1 MKKKVGI
8 IGFGRMGQI
17 RFEVIKKLD
26 IFEVVSI
33 YDPYSTKKNKLFVNS
48 IDDLFNN
55 KNIEIIF
62 ICTPNYLN
70 KKLTIES
77 LKKEKHVFCEKPP
90 GLNAKDIENVI
101 IAENKYKKTLMYGFN
116 HRHHDSIQKIKQI
129 VDEKEF
135 GRILWMRGR
144 YGKSVETDFYKNW
157 RSKKEYSGGGILI
170 DQGIHML
177 DIFLYLAG
185 DFDKIQATVSNLYWD
200 LDIED
205 NVFAVLQ
212 NSKNKIAASLHS
224 TMTQW
229 RNLFSLEVFFEK
241 GYVVLNGLNT
251 SSKSYGEEVLN
262 IAKNRSSAP
271 TAIWEE
277 EENIHFKIDN
287 SWEKEIIAC
296 GISVSMPTG
305 MEAQI
310 RPRSGLAAKSNI
322 SVLNT
327 PGTIDSDYRGE
338 IKIILFNHS
347 NNEFIVSNND
357 RIAQMVLMP
366 VLKVEF
372 EANCKPRS
380 NPESNASIAFAP
392 KGILIPANVEM
403 LNSSCL
409 INLESISMKLSS

>member
-1 MKKKVGI
+1 MI
-8 IGFGRMGQI
+8 LTQQ
-17 RFEVIKKLD
+17 
-26 IFEVVSI
+26 
-33 YDPYSTKKNKLFVNS
+33 KKNRLFVNS
-48 IDDLFNN
+48 LDDLFDN

-62 ICTPNYLN
+62 VCTPNYLN

-90 GLNAKDIENVI
+90 GLNAKDIEDVI

-129 VDEKEF
+129 VDKKEF

-185 DFDKIQATVSNLYWD
+185 DFDKIQAAVSNLYWD

-205 NVFAVLQ
+205 NVFAMLQ

-251 SSKSYGEEVLN
+251 SSKSYGEEILN
-262 IAKNRSSAP
+262 IAKNRSLAP
-271 TAIWEE
+271 AAIWEE
-277 EENIHFKIDN
+277 EETIHFKIDN
-287 SWEKEIIAC
+287 SWEKEIIEFNKSIIENTKPII
-296 GISVSMPTG
+296 GNSL
-305 MEAQI
+305 EALQ
-310 RPRSGLAAKSNI
+310 LMK
-322 SVLNT
+322 V
-327 PGTIDSDYRGE
+327 IDE
-338 IKIILFNHS
+338 IYKF
-347 NNEFIVSNND
+347 
-357 RIAQMVLMP
+357 R
-366 VLKVEF
+366 
-372 EANCKPRS
+372 
-380 NPESNASIAFAP
+380 
-392 KGILIPANVEM
+392 
-403 LNSSCL
+403 
-409 INLESISMKLSS
+409 

>member
-8 IGFGRMGQI
+8 IGFGKMGQI
-17 RFEVIKKLD
+17 RLEVIKKLD

-33 YDPYSTKKNKLFVNS
+33 YDPYSTKKNRLFVNS
-48 IDDLFNN
+48 LDDLFDN

-62 ICTPNYLN
+62 VCTPNYLN
-70 KKLTIES
+70 KKLTVES

-90 GLNAKDIENVI
+90 GLNAKDIEDVI

-129 VDEKEF
+129 VDKKEF

-185 DFDKIQATVSNLYWD
+185 NFDKIQAAVSNLYWD

-205 NVFAVLQ
+205 NVFAMLQ

-262 IAKNRSSAP
+262 IAKNRSLAP
-271 TAIWEE
+271 AAIWEE

-287 SWEKEIIAC
+287 SWEKEIIEFNKSIIENTKPII
-296 GISVSMPTG
+296 GNSL
-305 MEAQI
+305 EALQ
-310 RPRSGLAAKSNI
+310 LMK
-322 SVLNT
+322 V
-327 PGTIDSDYRGE
+327 IDE
-338 IKIILFNHS
+338 IYKF
-347 NNEFIVSNND
+347 
-357 RIAQMVLMP
+357 R
-366 VLKVEF
+366 
-372 EANCKPRS
+372 
-380 NPESNASIAFAP
+380 
-392 KGILIPANVEM
+392 
-403 LNSSCL
+403 
-409 INLESISMKLSS
+409 

>member
-8 IGFGRMGQI
+8 IGFGKMGQI
-17 RFEVIKKLD
+17 RLEVIKKLD

-33 YDPYSTKKNKLFVNS
+33 YDPYSTKKNRLFVNS
-48 IDDLFNN
+48 LDDLFDN

-62 ICTPNYLN
+62 VCTPNYLN

-90 GLNAKDIENVI
+90 GLNAKDIEDVI

-129 VDEKEF
+129 VDKKEF

-185 DFDKIQATVSNLYWD
+185 DFDKIQAAVSNLYWD

-205 NVFAVLQ
+205 NVFAMFQ

-251 SSKSYGEEVLN
+251 SSKSYGEEILN
-262 IAKNRSSAP
+262 IAKNRSLAP
-271 TAIWEE
+271 AAIWEE
-277 EENIHFKIDN
+277 EETIHFKIDN
-287 SWEKEIIAC
+287 SWEKEIIEFNKSIIENTKPII
-296 GISVSMPTG
+296 GNSL
-305 MEAQI
+305 EALQ
-310 RPRSGLAAKSNI
+310 LMK
-322 SVLNT
+322 V
-327 PGTIDSDYRGE
+327 IDE
-338 IKIILFNHS
+338 IYKF
-347 NNEFIVSNND
+347 
-357 RIAQMVLMP
+357 R
-366 VLKVEF
+366 
-372 EANCKPRS
+372 
-380 NPESNASIAFAP
+380 
-392 KGILIPANVEM
+392 
-403 LNSSCL
+403 
-409 INLESISMKLSS
+409 

>member
-1 MKKKVGI
+1 MKKQVGI
-8 IGFGRMGQI
+8 IGFGKMGQI
-17 RFEVIKKLD
+17 RLEVIKKLD

-33 YDPYSTKKNKLFVNS
+33 YDPYSTKKNRLFVNS
-48 IDDLFNN
+48 LDDLFDN

-62 ICTPNYLN
+62 VCTPNYLN

-129 VDEKEF
+129 VDKKEF

-185 DFDKIQATVSNLYWD
+185 DFDKIQAAVSNLYWD

-262 IAKNRSSAP
+262 IAKNRSLAP
-271 TAIWEE
+271 AAIWEE

-287 SWEKEIIAC
+287 SWEKEIIEFNKSIIKNTKPII
-296 GISVSMPTG
+296 GNSL
-305 MEAQI
+305 EALQ
-310 RPRSGLAAKSNI
+310 LMK
-322 SVLNT
+322 V
-327 PGTIDSDYRGE
+327 ID
-338 IKIILFNHS
+338 KIYKF
-347 NNEFIVSNND
+347 
-357 RIAQMVLMP
+357 R
-366 VLKVEF
+366 
-372 EANCKPRS
+372 
-380 NPESNASIAFAP
+380 
-392 KGILIPANVEM
+392 
-403 LNSSCL
+403 
-409 INLESISMKLSS
+409 

>member
-17 RFEVIKKLD
+17 RFEVIRKLD

-33 YDPYSTKKNKLFVNS
+33 YDPYSTKKNRLFVNS
-48 IDDLFNN
+48 LDDLFDN

-62 ICTPNYLN
+62 VCTPNYLN
-70 KKLTIES
+70 KKLTVES

-90 GLNAKDIENVI
+90 GLNAKDIEDVI

-129 VDEKEF
+129 VDKKEF

-185 DFDKIQATVSNLYWD
+185 DFDKIQAAVSNLYWD

-205 NVFAVLQ
+205 NVFAMLQ

-251 SSKSYGEEVLN
+251 SSKSYGEEILN
-262 IAKNRSSAP
+262 IAKNRSLAP
-271 TAIWEE
+271 AAIWEE
-277 EENIHFKIDN
+277 EETIHFKIDN
-287 SWEKEIIAC
+287 SWEKEIIEFNKSIIENTKPII
-296 GISVSMPTG
+296 GNSL
-305 MEAQI
+305 EALQ
-310 RPRSGLAAKSNI
+310 LMK
-322 SVLNT
+322 V
-327 PGTIDSDYRGE
+327 IDE
-338 IKIILFNHS
+338 IYKF
-347 NNEFIVSNND
+347 
-357 RIAQMVLMP
+357 R
-366 VLKVEF
+366 
-372 EANCKPRS
+372 
-380 NPESNASIAFAP
+380 
-392 KGILIPANVEM
+392 
-403 LNSSCL
+403 
-409 INLESISMKLSS
+409 

>member
-1 MKKKVGI
+1 
-8 IGFGRMGQI
+8 
-17 RFEVIKKLD
+17 
-26 IFEVVSI
+26 VVSI
-33 YDPYSTKKNKLFVNS
+33 YDPYSTKKNRLFVNS
-48 IDDLFNN
+48 LDDLFDN

-62 ICTPNYLN
+62 VCTPNYLN
-70 KKLTIES
+70 KKLTVES

-90 GLNAKDIENVI
+90 GLNAKDIEDVI

-129 VDEKEF
+129 VDKKEF

-185 DFDKIQATVSNLYWD
+185 DFDKIQAVVSNLYWD

-205 NVFAVLQ
+205 NVFAMLQ

-251 SSKSYGEEVLN
+251 SSKSYGEEILN
-262 IAKNRSSAP
+262 IAKNRSLAP
-271 TAIWEE
+271 AAIWEE

-287 SWEKEIIAC
+287 SWEKEIIEFNKSIIKNTKPII
-296 GISVSMPTG
+296 GNSL
-305 MEAQI
+305 EALQ
-310 RPRSGLAAKSNI
+310 LMK
-322 SVLNT
+322 V
-327 PGTIDSDYRGE
+327 ID
-338 IKIILFNHS
+338 KIYKFR
-347 NNEFIVSNND
+347 E
-357 RIAQMVLMP
+357 R
-366 VLKVEF
+366 
-372 EANCKPRS
+372 
-380 NPESNASIAFAP
+380 
-392 KGILIPANVEM
+392 
-403 LNSSCL
+403 
-409 INLESISMKLSS
+409 

>member
-17 RFEVIKKLD
+17 RLEVIRKLD

-33 YDPYSTKKNKLFVNS
+33 YDPYSTKKNRLFVNS
-48 IDDLFNN
+48 LDDLFDN

-62 ICTPNYLN
+62 VCTPNYLN
-70 KKLTIES
+70 KKLTVES

-90 GLNAKDIENVI
+90 GLNAKDIEDVI

-129 VDEKEF
+129 VDKKEF

-185 DFDKIQATVSNLYWD
+185 DFDKIQAAVSNLYWD

-205 NVFAVLQ
+205 NVFAMLQ

-251 SSKSYGEEVLN
+251 SSKSYGEEILN
-262 IAKNRSSAP
+262 IAKNRSLAP
-271 TAIWEE
+271 AAIWEE
-277 EENIHFKIDN
+277 EETIHFKIDN
-287 SWEKEIIAC
+287 SWEKEIIEFNKSIIENTKPII
-296 GISVSMPTG
+296 GNSL
-305 MEAQI
+305 EALQ
-310 RPRSGLAAKSNI
+310 LMK
-322 SVLNT
+322 V
-327 PGTIDSDYRGE
+327 IDE
-338 IKIILFNHS
+338 IYKF
-347 NNEFIVSNND
+347 
-357 RIAQMVLMP
+357 R
-366 VLKVEF
+366 
-372 EANCKPRS
+372 
-380 NPESNASIAFAP
+380 
-392 KGILIPANVEM
+392 
-403 LNSSCL
+403 
-409 INLESISMKLSS
+409 

>member
-8 IGFGRMGQI
+8 IGFGKMGQI
-17 RFEVIKKLD
+17 RLEVIKKLD

-129 VDEKEF
+129 VDKKEF

-262 IAKNRSSAP
+262 IAKNRSLAP
-271 TAIWEE
+271 AAIWEE

-287 SWEKEIIAC
+287 SWEKEIIEFHKSIIKNTKPII
-296 GISVSMPTG
+296 GNSL
-305 MEAQI
+305 EALQ
-310 RPRSGLAAKSNI
+310 LMK
-322 SVLNT
+322 V
-327 PGTIDSDYRGE
+327 ID
-338 IKIILFNHS
+338 KIYKF
-347 NNEFIVSNND
+347 
-357 RIAQMVLMP
+357 R
-366 VLKVEF
+366 
-372 EANCKPRS
+372 
-380 NPESNASIAFAP
+380 
-392 KGILIPANVEM
+392 
-403 LNSSCL
+403 
-409 INLESISMKLSS
+409 

>member
-17 RFEVIKKLD
+17 RLEVIRKLD

-33 YDPYSTKKNKLFVNS
+33 YDPYSTKKNRLFVNS
-48 IDDLFNN
+48 LDDLIDN

-77 LKKEKHVFCEKPP
+77 LKKKKHVFCEKPP

-129 VDEKEF
+129 VDKKEF

-251 SSKSYGEEVLN
+251 SSKSYGEEILN
-262 IAKNRSSAP
+262 IAKNRSLAP
-271 TAIWEE
+271 AAIWED

-287 SWEKEIIAC
+287 SWEKEIIEFNKSIIKNTKPII
-296 GISVSMPTG
+296 GNSL
-305 MEAQI
+305 EALQ
-310 RPRSGLAAKSNI
+310 LMK
-322 SVLNT
+322 V
-327 PGTIDSDYRGE
+327 IDE
-338 IKIILFNHS
+338 IYKF
-347 NNEFIVSNND
+347 
-357 RIAQMVLMP
+357 R
-366 VLKVEF
+366 
-372 EANCKPRS
+372 
-380 NPESNASIAFAP
+380 
-392 KGILIPANVEM
+392 
-403 LNSSCL
+403 
-409 INLESISMKLSS
+409 

>member
-17 RFEVIKKLD
+17 RLEVIRKLD

-33 YDPYSTKKNKLFVNS
+33 YDPYSTKKNRLFVNS
-48 IDDLFNN
+48 LDDLIDN

-129 VDEKEF
+129 VDKKEF

-262 IAKNRSSAP
+262 IAKNRSLAP
-271 TAIWEE
+271 AAICEE

-287 SWEKEIIAC
+287 SWEKEIIEFNKSIIKNTKPII
-296 GISVSMPTG
+296 GNSL
-305 MEAQI
+305 EALQ
-310 RPRSGLAAKSNI
+310 LMK
-322 SVLNT
+322 V
-327 PGTIDSDYRGE
+327 IDE
-338 IKIILFNHS
+338 IYKF
-347 NNEFIVSNND
+347 
-357 RIAQMVLMP
+357 R
-366 VLKVEF
+366 
-372 EANCKPRS
+372 
-380 NPESNASIAFAP
+380 
-392 KGILIPANVEM
+392 
-403 LNSSCL
+403 
-409 INLESISMKLSS
+409 

>member
-8 IGFGRMGQI
+8 IGFGKMGQI
-17 RFEVIKKLD
+17 RLEVINKLD

-33 YDPYSTKKNKLFVNS
+33 YDPYSTKKNRLFVNS
-48 IDDLFNN
+48 LDDLFDN

-62 ICTPNYLN
+62 VCTPNYLN

-90 GLNAKDIENVI
+90 GLNAKDIEDVI

-129 VDEKEF
+129 VDKKEF

-185 DFDKIQATVSNLYWD
+185 DFDKIQAAVSNLYWD

-205 NVFAVLQ
+205 NVFAMLQ

-262 IAKNRSSAP
+262 IAKNRSLAP
-271 TAIWEE
+271 AAIWEE

-287 SWEKEIIAC
+287 SWEKEIIEFNKSIIKNTKPII
-296 GISVSMPTG
+296 GNSL
-305 MEAQI
+305 EALQ
-310 RPRSGLAAKSNI
+310 LMK
-322 SVLNT
+322 V
-327 PGTIDSDYRGE
+327 IDE
-338 IKIILFNHS
+338 IYKF
-347 NNEFIVSNND
+347 
-357 RIAQMVLMP
+357 R
-366 VLKVEF
+366 
-372 EANCKPRS
+372 
-380 NPESNASIAFAP
+380 
-392 KGILIPANVEM
+392 
-403 LNSSCL
+403 
-409 INLESISMKLSS
+409 

>member
-1 MKKKVGI
+1 
-8 IGFGRMGQI
+8 
-17 RFEVIKKLD
+17 
-26 IFEVVSI
+26 
-33 YDPYSTKKNKLFVNS
+33 
-48 IDDLFNN
+48 
-55 KNIEIIF
+55 
-62 ICTPNYLN
+62 LN

-101 IAENKYKKTLMYGFN
+101 IAEKKYKKTLMYGFN

-185 DFDKIQATVSNLYWD
+185 DFDKIQAVVSNLYWD

-205 NVFAVLQ
+205 NVFAMLQ

-262 IAKNRSSAP
+262 IAKNRSLAP
-271 TAIWEE
+271 AAIWEE

-287 SWEKEIIAC
+287 SWEKEIIEFNKSIIKNTKPII
-296 GISVSMPTG
+296 GNSL
-305 MEAQI
+305 EALQ
-310 RPRSGLAAKSNI
+310 LMK
-322 SVLNT
+322 V
-327 PGTIDSDYRGE
+327 IDE
-338 IKIILFNHS
+338 IYKF
-347 NNEFIVSNND
+347 
-357 RIAQMVLMP
+357 R
-366 VLKVEF
+366 
-372 EANCKPRS
+372 
-380 NPESNASIAFAP
+380 
-392 KGILIPANVEM
+392 
-403 LNSSCL
+403 
-409 INLESISMKLSS
+409 

>member
-1 MKKKVGI
+1 MI
-8 IGFGRMGQI
+8 LTQQ
-17 RFEVIKKLD
+17 
-26 IFEVVSI
+26 
-33 YDPYSTKKNKLFVNS
+33 KKNRLFVNS
-48 IDDLFNN
+48 LDDLFDN

-62 ICTPNYLN
+62 VCTPNYLN
-70 KKLTIES
+70 KKLTVES

-90 GLNAKDIENVI
+90 GLNAKDIEDVI

-129 VDEKEF
+129 VDKKEF

-185 DFDKIQATVSNLYWD
+185 DFDKIQAAVSNLYWD

-205 NVFAVLQ
+205 NVFAMLQ

-262 IAKNRSSAP
+262 IAKNRSLAP
-271 TAIWEE
+271 AAIWEE
-277 EENIHFKIDN
+277 EETIHFKIDN
-287 SWEKEIIAC
+287 SWEKEIIEFNKSIIENTKPII
-296 GISVSMPTG
+296 GNSL
-305 MEAQI
+305 EALQ
-310 RPRSGLAAKSNI
+310 LMK
-322 SVLNT
+322 V
-327 PGTIDSDYRGE
+327 IDE
-338 IKIILFNHS
+338 IYKF
-347 NNEFIVSNND
+347 
-357 RIAQMVLMP
+357 R
-366 VLKVEF
+366 
-372 EANCKPRS
+372 
-380 NPESNASIAFAP
+380 
-392 KGILIPANVEM
+392 
-403 LNSSCL
+403 
-409 INLESISMKLSS
+409 

>member
-1 MKKKVGI
+1 MKKAAI
-8 IGFGRMGQI
+8 IGFGKMGQI
-17 RFEVIKKLD
+17 RLKVIKKTD

-33 YDPYSTKKNKLFVNS
+33 YDPYSTKKNRLFVNS
-48 IDDLFNN
+48 LDDLFDN

-62 ICTPNYLN
+62 VCTPNYLN

-90 GLNAKDIENVI
+90 GLNAKDIEDVI

-129 VDEKEF
+129 VDKKEF

-185 DFDKIQATVSNLYWD
+185 DFDKIQAAVSNLYWD

-205 NVFAVLQ
+205 NVFAMLQ

-262 IAKNRSSAP
+262 IAKNRSLAP
-271 TAIWEE
+271 AAIWEE
-277 EENIHFKIDN
+277 EETIHFKIDN
-287 SWEKEIIAC
+287 SWEKEIIEFNKSIIENTKPII
-296 GISVSMPTG
+296 GNSL
-305 MEAQI
+305 EALQ
-310 RPRSGLAAKSNI
+310 LMK
-322 SVLNT
+322 V
-327 PGTIDSDYRGE
+327 IDE
-338 IKIILFNHS
+338 IYKF
-347 NNEFIVSNND
+347 
-357 RIAQMVLMP
+357 R
-366 VLKVEF
+366 
-372 EANCKPRS
+372 
-380 NPESNASIAFAP
+380 
-392 KGILIPANVEM
+392 
-403 LNSSCL
+403 
-409 INLESISMKLSS
+409 

>member
-8 IGFGRMGQI
+8 IGFGKMGQI
-17 RFEVIKKLD
+17 RLEVIKKLD

-33 YDPYSTKKNKLFVNS
+33 YDPYSTKKNRLFVNS
-48 IDDLFNN
+48 LDDLFDN

-62 ICTPNYLN
+62 VCTPNYLN

-90 GLNAKDIENVI
+90 GLNAKDIEDVI

-129 VDEKEF
+129 VDKKEF

-157 RSKKEYSGGGILI
+157 RSKKKYSGGGILI

-185 DFDKIQATVSNLYWD
+185 DFDKIQAAVSNLYWD

-205 NVFAVLQ
+205 NVFAMLQ

-262 IAKNRSSAP
+262 IAKNRSLAP
-271 TAIWEE
+271 AAIWEE

-287 SWEKEIIAC
+287 SWEKEIIEFNKSIIKNTKPII
-296 GISVSMPTG
+296 GNSL
-305 MEAQI
+305 EALQ
-310 RPRSGLAAKSNI
+310 LMK
-322 SVLNT
+322 V
-327 PGTIDSDYRGE
+327 IDE
-338 IKIILFNHS
+338 IYKF
-347 NNEFIVSNND
+347 
-357 RIAQMVLMP
+357 R
-366 VLKVEF
+366 
-372 EANCKPRS
+372 
-380 NPESNASIAFAP
+380 
-392 KGILIPANVEM
+392 
-403 LNSSCL
+403 
-409 INLESISMKLSS
+409 

>member
-90 GLNAKDIENVI
+90 GLNAKEIENVI
-101 IAENKYKKTLMYGFN
+101 LAENKYKKTLMYGFN

-129 VDEKEF
+129 VDKKEF

-185 DFDKIQATVSNLYWD
+185 DFDKIQAAVSNLYWD

-251 SSKSYGEEVLN
+251 SSKSYGEEILN
-262 IAKNRSSAP
+262 IAKNRSLAP
-271 TAIWEE
+271 AAIWEE
-277 EENIHFKIDN
+277 EETIHFKINN
-287 SWEKEIIAC
+287 SWEKEIIEFNKSIIKNTKPII
-296 GISVSMPTG
+296 GNSL
-305 MEAQI
+305 EALQ
-310 RPRSGLAAKSNI
+310 LMK
-322 SVLNT
+322 V
-327 PGTIDSDYRGE
+327 IDE
-338 IKIILFNHS
+338 IYKF
-347 NNEFIVSNND
+347 
-357 RIAQMVLMP
+357 R
-366 VLKVEF
+366 
-372 EANCKPRS
+372 
-380 NPESNASIAFAP
+380 
-392 KGILIPANVEM
+392 
-403 LNSSCL
+403 
-409 INLESISMKLSS
+409 

>member
-8 IGFGRMGQI
+8 IGFGKMGQI
-17 RFEVIKKLD
+17 RLEVIKKLD

-33 YDPYSTKKNKLFVNS
+33 YDPYSTKKNRLFVNS
-48 IDDLFNN
+48 LDDLFDN

-62 ICTPNYLN
+62 VCTPNYLN

-77 LKKEKHVFCEKPP
+77 LKKEKHVFCENPP
-90 GLNAKDIENVI
+90 GLNAKDIEDVI

-129 VDEKEF
+129 VDKKEF

-185 DFDKIQATVSNLYWD
+185 DFDKIQAAVSNLYWD

-205 NVFAVLQ
+205 NVFAMLQ

-262 IAKNRSSAP
+262 IAKNRSLAP
-271 TAIWEE
+271 AAIWEE

-287 SWEKEIIAC
+287 SWEKEIIEFNKSIIKNTKPII
-296 GISVSMPTG
+296 GNSL
-305 MEAQI
+305 EALQ
-310 RPRSGLAAKSNI
+310 LMK
-322 SVLNT
+322 V
-327 PGTIDSDYRGE
+327 IDE
-338 IKIILFNHS
+338 IYKF
-347 NNEFIVSNND
+347 
-357 RIAQMVLMP
+357 R
-366 VLKVEF
+366 
-372 EANCKPRS
+372 
-380 NPESNASIAFAP
+380 
-392 KGILIPANVEM
+392 
-403 LNSSCL
+403 
-409 INLESISMKLSS
+409 

>member
-8 IGFGRMGQI
+8 IGFGKMGQI
-17 RFEVIKKLD
+17 RLEVIKKLD

-33 YDPYSTKKNKLFVNS
+33 YDPYSTKKNRLFVNS
-48 IDDLFNN
+48 LDDLFDN

-62 ICTPNYLN
+62 VCTPNYLN

-90 GLNAKDIENVI
+90 GLNAKDIEDVI

-129 VDEKEF
+129 VDKKEF

-185 DFDKIQATVSNLYWD
+185 DFDKIQAAVSNLYWD

-205 NVFAVLQ
+205 NVFAMLQ

-251 SSKSYGEEVLN
+251 SSKSYGEEILN
-262 IAKNRSSAP
+262 IAKNRSLAP
-271 TAIWEE
+271 AAIWEE

-287 SWEKEIIAC
+287 SWEKEIIEFNKSIIKNTKPII
-296 GISVSMPTG
+296 GNSL
-305 MEAQI
+305 EALQ
-310 RPRSGLAAKSNI
+310 LMK
-322 SVLNT
+322 V
-327 PGTIDSDYRGE
+327 IDE
-338 IKIILFNHS
+338 IYKF
-347 NNEFIVSNND
+347 
-357 RIAQMVLMP
+357 R
-366 VLKVEF
+366 
-372 EANCKPRS
+372 
-380 NPESNASIAFAP
+380 
-392 KGILIPANVEM
+392 
-403 LNSSCL
+403 
-409 INLESISMKLSS
+409 

>member
-17 RFEVIKKLD
+17 RLEVIRKLD

-33 YDPYSTKKNKLFVNS
+33 YDPYSTKKNRLFVNS
-48 IDDLFNN
+48 LDDLIDN

-129 VDEKEF
+129 VDKKEF

-185 DFDKIQATVSNLYWD
+185 DFDKIQAVVSNLYWD

-205 NVFAVLQ
+205 NVFAMLQ

-262 IAKNRSSAP
+262 IAKNRSLAP
-271 TAIWEE
+271 AAIWEE

-287 SWEKEIIAC
+287 SWEKEIIEFNKSIIKNTKPII
-296 GISVSMPTG
+296 GNSL
-305 MEAQI
+305 EALQ
-310 RPRSGLAAKSNI
+310 LMK
-322 SVLNT
+322 V
-327 PGTIDSDYRGE
+327 IDE
-338 IKIILFNHS
+338 IYKF
-347 NNEFIVSNND
+347 
-357 RIAQMVLMP
+357 R
-366 VLKVEF
+366 
-372 EANCKPRS
+372 
-380 NPESNASIAFAP
+380 
-392 KGILIPANVEM
+392 
-403 LNSSCL
+403 
-409 INLESISMKLSS
+409 

>member
-8 IGFGRMGQI
+8 IGFGKMGQI
-17 RFEVIKKLD
+17 RLEVIKKLD

-33 YDPYSTKKNKLFVNS
+33 YDPYSTKKNRLFVNS
-48 IDDLFNN
+48 LDDLFDN

-62 ICTPNYLN
+62 VCTPNYLN

-90 GLNAKDIENVI
+90 GLNAKDIEDVI

-129 VDEKEF
+129 VDKKEF

-185 DFDKIQATVSNLYWD
+185 DFDKIQAAVSNLYWD

-205 NVFAVLQ
+205 NVFAMLQ

-251 SSKSYGEEVLN
+251 SSKSYGEEILN
-262 IAKNRSSAP
+262 IAKNRSLAP
-271 TAIWEE
+271 AAIWEE
-277 EENIHFKIDN
+277 EETIHFKIDN
-287 SWEKEIIAC
+287 SWEKEIIEFNKSIIENTKPII
-296 GISVSMPTG
+296 GNSL
-305 MEAQI
+305 EALQ
-310 RPRSGLAAKSNI
+310 LMK
-322 SVLNT
+322 V
-327 PGTIDSDYRGE
+327 IDE
-338 IKIILFNHS
+338 IYKF
-347 NNEFIVSNND
+347 
-357 RIAQMVLMP
+357 R
-366 VLKVEF
+366 
-372 EANCKPRS
+372 
-380 NPESNASIAFAP
+380 
-392 KGILIPANVEM
+392 
-403 LNSSCL
+403 
-409 INLESISMKLSS
+409 

>member
-17 RFEVIKKLD
+17 RLEVIRKLD

-33 YDPYSTKKNKLFVNS
+33 YDPYSTKKNRLFVNS
-48 IDDLFNN
+48 LDDLIDN

-262 IAKNRSSAP
+262 IAKNRSLAP
-271 TAIWEE
+271 AAIWEE

-287 SWEKEIIAC
+287 SWEKEIIEFNKSIIKNTKPII
-296 GISVSMPTG
+296 GNSL
-305 MEAQI
+305 EALQ
-310 RPRSGLAAKSNI
+310 LMK
-322 SVLNT
+322 V
-327 PGTIDSDYRGE
+327 IDE
-338 IKIILFNHS
+338 IYKF
-347 NNEFIVSNND
+347 
-357 RIAQMVLMP
+357 R
-366 VLKVEF
+366 
-372 EANCKPRS
+372 
-380 NPESNASIAFAP
+380 
-392 KGILIPANVEM
+392 
-403 LNSSCL
+403 
-409 INLESISMKLSS
+409 

>member
-8 IGFGRMGQI
+8 IGFGKMGQI
-17 RFEVIKKLD
+17 RLEVIKKLD

-33 YDPYSTKKNKLFVNS
+33 YDPYSTKKNRLFVNS
-48 IDDLFNN
+48 LDDLFDN

-62 ICTPNYLN
+62 VCTPNYLN

-90 GLNAKDIENVI
+90 GLNAKDIEDVI

-129 VDEKEF
+129 VDKKEF

-185 DFDKIQATVSNLYWD
+185 DFDKIQAAVSNLYWD

-205 NVFAVLQ
+205 NVFAMLQ

-251 SSKSYGEEVLN
+251 SSKSYGEEILN
-262 IAKNRSSAP
+262 IAKNRSLAP
-271 TAIWEE
+271 AAIWEE
-277 EENIHFKIDN
+277 EEKIHFKIDN
-287 SWEKEIIAC
+287 SWEKEIIEFNKSIIKNTKPII
-296 GISVSMPTG
+296 GNSL
-305 MEAQI
+305 EALQ
-310 RPRSGLAAKSNI
+310 LMK
-322 SVLNT
+322 V
-327 PGTIDSDYRGE
+327 IDE
-338 IKIILFNHS
+338 IYKF
-347 NNEFIVSNND
+347 
-357 RIAQMVLMP
+357 R
-366 VLKVEF
+366 
-372 EANCKPRS
+372 
-380 NPESNASIAFAP
+380 
-392 KGILIPANVEM
+392 
-403 LNSSCL
+403 
-409 INLESISMKLSS
+409 

>member
-8 IGFGRMGQI
+8 IGFGKMGQI
-17 RFEVIKKLD
+17 RLEVINKLD

-33 YDPYSTKKNKLFVNS
+33 YDPYSTKKNRLFVNS
-48 IDDLFNN
+48 LDDLFNN

-70 KKLTIES
+70 RKLTIES

-90 GLNAKDIENVI
+90 GLNAKDIEDVI

-129 VDEKEF
+129 VDQKEF

-185 DFDKIQATVSNLYWD
+185 DFDKIQAAVSNLYWD

-205 NVFAVLQ
+205 NVFAMLQ

-262 IAKNRSSAP
+262 IAKNRSLAP
-271 TAIWEE
+271 AAIWEE
-277 EENIHFKIDN
+277 EENIHFKTDN
-287 SWEKEIIAC
+287 SWEKEIIEFNKSIIENTKPII
-296 GISVSMPTG
+296 GNSL
-305 MEAQI
+305 EALQLI
-310 RPRSGLAAKSNI
+310 K
-322 SVLNT
+322 V
-327 PGTIDSDYRGE
+327 IDE
-338 IKIILFNHS
+338 IYKF
-347 NNEFIVSNND
+347 
-357 RIAQMVLMP
+357 R
-366 VLKVEF
+366 
-372 EANCKPRS
+372 
-380 NPESNASIAFAP
+380 
-392 KGILIPANVEM
+392 
-403 LNSSCL
+403 
-409 INLESISMKLSS
+409 

>member
-8 IGFGRMGQI
+8 IGFGKMGQI
-17 RFEVIKKLD
+17 RLEVINKLD

-33 YDPYSTKKNKLFVNS
+33 YDPYSTKKNRLFVNS
-48 IDDLFNN
+48 LDELFDN

-62 ICTPNYLN
+62 VCTPNYLN
-70 KKLTIES
+70 KKLTVES

-90 GLNAKDIENVI
+90 GLNAKDIEDVI

-129 VDEKEF
+129 VDKKEF

-185 DFDKIQATVSNLYWD
+185 DFDKIQAAVSNLYWD

-205 NVFAVLQ
+205 NVFAMLQ

-262 IAKNRSSAP
+262 IAKNRSLAP
-271 TAIWEE
+271 AAIWEE

-287 SWEKEIIAC
+287 SWEKEIIEFNKSIIKNTKPII
-296 GISVSMPTG
+296 GNSL
-305 MEAQI
+305 EALQ
-310 RPRSGLAAKSNI
+310 LMK
-322 SVLNT
+322 V
-327 PGTIDSDYRGE
+327 IDE
-338 IKIILFNHS
+338 IYKF
-347 NNEFIVSNND
+347 
-357 RIAQMVLMP
+357 R
-366 VLKVEF
+366 
-372 EANCKPRS
+372 
-380 NPESNASIAFAP
+380 
-392 KGILIPANVEM
+392 
-403 LNSSCL
+403 
-409 INLESISMKLSS
+409 

>member
-8 IGFGRMGQI
+8 IGFGKMGQI
-17 RFEVIKKLD
+17 RLEVIKKTD

-33 YDPYSTKKNKLFVNS
+33 YDPYSTKKNRLFVNS
-48 IDDLFNN
+48 LDDLFDN

-62 ICTPNYLN
+62 VCTPNYLN
-70 KKLTIES
+70 KKLTVES

-90 GLNAKDIENVI
+90 GLNAKDIEDVI
-101 IAENKYKKTLMYGFN
+101 IAEKKYKKTLMYGFN

-185 DFDKIQATVSNLYWD
+185 DFDKIQAAVSNLYWD

-251 SSKSYGEEVLN
+251 SSKSYGEEILN
-262 IAKNRSSAP
+262 IAKNRSLAP
-271 TAIWEE
+271 AAIWEE

-287 SWEKEIIAC
+287 SWEKEIIEFNKSIIKNTKPII
-296 GISVSMPTG
+296 GNSL
-305 MEAQI
+305 EALQ
-310 RPRSGLAAKSNI
+310 LMK
-322 SVLNT
+322 V
-327 PGTIDSDYRGE
+327 IDE
-338 IKIILFNHS
+338 IYKF
-347 NNEFIVSNND
+347 
-357 RIAQMVLMP
+357 R
-366 VLKVEF
+366 
-372 EANCKPRS
+372 
-380 NPESNASIAFAP
+380 
-392 KGILIPANVEM
+392 
-403 LNSSCL
+403 
-409 INLESISMKLSS
+409 

>member
-17 RFEVIKKLD
+17 RLEVIRKLD

-33 YDPYSTKKNKLFVNS
+33 YDPYSTKKNRLFVNS
-48 IDDLFNN
+48 LDDLIDN

-129 VDEKEF
+129 VDKKEF

-262 IAKNRSSAP
+262 IAKNRSLAP
-271 TAIWEE
+271 AAIWEE

-287 SWEKEIIAC
+287 SWEKEII
-296 GISVSMPTG
+296 
-305 MEAQI
+305 EFH
-310 RPRSGLAAKSNI
+310 KSI
-322 SVLNT
+322 IKNT
-327 PGTIDSDYRGE
+327 KP
-338 IKIILFNHS
+338 IIGNS
-347 NNEFIVSNND
+347 
-357 RIAQMVLMP
+357 
-366 VLKVEF
+366 F
-372 EANCKPRS
+372 EA
-380 NPESNASIAFAP
+380 
-392 KGILIPANVEM
+392 LQ
-403 LNSSCL
+403 L
-409 INLESISMKLSS
+409 MKVIDEIYKFR

>member
-90 GLNAKDIENVI
+90 GLNAKDIKNVI

-287 SWEKEIIAC
+287 SWEKEII
-296 GISVSMPTG
+296 
-305 MEAQI
+305 EFH
-310 RPRSGLAAKSNI
+310 KSI
-322 SVLNT
+322 IKNT
-327 PGTIDSDYRGE
+327 KP
-338 IKIILFNHS
+338 IIGNS
-347 NNEFIVSNND
+347 
-357 RIAQMVLMP
+357 
-366 VLKVEF
+366 F
-372 EANCKPRS
+372 EA
-380 NPESNASIAFAP
+380 
-392 KGILIPANVEM
+392 LQ
-403 LNSSCL
+403 L
-409 INLESISMKLSS
+409 MKVIDKIYKFR

>member
-1 MKKKVGI
+1 M
-8 IGFGRMGQI
+8 
-17 RFEVIKKLD
+17 
-26 IFEVVSI
+26 
-33 YDPYSTKKNKLFVNS
+33 
-48 IDDLFNN
+48 
-55 KNIEIIF
+55 
-62 ICTPNYLN
+62 N

-77 LKKEKHVFCEKPP
+77 LKKDKHVFCEKPP
-90 GLNAKDIENVI
+90 GLNAKDIEDVI

-185 DFDKIQATVSNLYWD
+185 DFDKIQAAVSNLYWD

-205 NVFAVLQ
+205 NVFAMLQ

-251 SSKSYGEEVLN
+251 SSNSYGEEVLN
-262 IAKNRSSAP
+262 IAKNRSLAP
-271 TAIWEE
+271 AAIWEE

-287 SWEKEIIAC
+287 SWEKEIIEFNKSIIKNTKPII
-296 GISVSMPTG
+296 GNSL
-305 MEAQI
+305 EALQ
-310 RPRSGLAAKSNI
+310 LMK
-322 SVLNT
+322 V
-327 PGTIDSDYRGE
+327 IDE
-338 IKIILFNHS
+338 IYKF
-347 NNEFIVSNND
+347 
-357 RIAQMVLMP
+357 R
-366 VLKVEF
+366 
-372 EANCKPRS
+372 
-380 NPESNASIAFAP
+380 
-392 KGILIPANVEM
+392 
-403 LNSSCL
+403 
-409 INLESISMKLSS
+409 

>member
-8 IGFGRMGQI
+8 IGFGKMGQI
-17 RFEVIKKLD
+17 RLKVIKKLD

-33 YDPYSTKKNKLFVNS
+33 YDPYSTKKNRLFVNS
-48 IDDLFNN
+48 LDDLFDN

-90 GLNAKDIENVI
+90 GLNAKDIEDVI

-157 RSKKEYSGGGILI
+157 RSKKKYSGGGILI

-205 NVFAVLQ
+205 NVFAMLQ

-262 IAKNRSSAP
+262 IAKNRSLAP
-271 TAIWEE
+271 AAIWEE

-287 SWEKEIIAC
+287 SWEKEIIEFNKSIIKNTKPII
-296 GISVSMPTG
+296 GNSL
-305 MEAQI
+305 EALQ
-310 RPRSGLAAKSNI
+310 LMK
-322 SVLNT
+322 V
-327 PGTIDSDYRGE
+327 ID
-338 IKIILFNHS
+338 KIYKF
-347 NNEFIVSNND
+347 
-357 RIAQMVLMP
+357 R
-366 VLKVEF
+366 
-372 EANCKPRS
+372 
-380 NPESNASIAFAP
+380 
-392 KGILIPANVEM
+392 
-403 LNSSCL
+403 
-409 INLESISMKLSS
+409 

>member
-17 RFEVIKKLD
+17 RLEVIRKLD

-33 YDPYSTKKNKLFVNS
+33 YDPYSTKKNRLFVNS
-48 IDDLFNN
+48 LDDLFDN

-62 ICTPNYLN
+62 VCTPNYLN

-129 VDEKEF
+129 VDKKEF

-185 DFDKIQATVSNLYWD
+185 DFDKIQAAVSNLYWD

-262 IAKNRSSAP
+262 IAKNRSLAP
-271 TAIWEE
+271 AAIWEE

-287 SWEKEIIAC
+287 SWEKEIIEFNKSIIKNTKPII
-296 GISVSMPTG
+296 GNSL
-305 MEAQI
+305 EALQ
-310 RPRSGLAAKSNI
+310 LMK
-322 SVLNT
+322 V
-327 PGTIDSDYRGE
+327 IDE
-338 IKIILFNHS
+338 IYKF
-347 NNEFIVSNND
+347 
-357 RIAQMVLMP
+357 R
-366 VLKVEF
+366 
-372 EANCKPRS
+372 
-380 NPESNASIAFAP
+380 
-392 KGILIPANVEM
+392 
-403 LNSSCL
+403 
-409 INLESISMKLSS
+409 

>member
-8 IGFGRMGQI
+8 IGFGKMGQI
-17 RFEVIKKLD
+17 RLEVIKKLD

-33 YDPYSTKKNKLFVNS
+33 YDPYSTKKNRLFVNS
-48 IDDLFNN
+48 LDDLFDN

-62 ICTPNYLN
+62 VCTPNYLN

-77 LKKEKHVFCEKPP
+77 LKKDKHVFCEKPP
-90 GLNAKDIENVI
+90 GLNAKDIEDVI

-129 VDEKEF
+129 VDKKEF

-185 DFDKIQATVSNLYWD
+185 DFDKIQAAVSNLYWD

-205 NVFAVLQ
+205 NVFAMLQ

-262 IAKNRSSAP
+262 IAKNRSLAP
-271 TAIWEE
+271 AAIWEE

-287 SWEKEIIAC
+287 SWEKEIIEFNKSIIENTKPII
-296 GISVSMPTG
+296 GNSL
-305 MEAQI
+305 EALQ
-310 RPRSGLAAKSNI
+310 LMK
-322 SVLNT
+322 V
-327 PGTIDSDYRGE
+327 IDE
-338 IKIILFNHS
+338 IYKF
-347 NNEFIVSNND
+347 
-357 RIAQMVLMP
+357 R
-366 VLKVEF
+366 
-372 EANCKPRS
+372 
-380 NPESNASIAFAP
+380 
-392 KGILIPANVEM
+392 
-403 LNSSCL
+403 
-409 INLESISMKLSS
+409 

>member
-17 RFEVIKKLD
+17 RLEVIRKLD

-33 YDPYSTKKNKLFVNS
+33 YDPYSTKKNRLFVNS
-48 IDDLFNN
+48 LDDLIDN

-129 VDEKEF
+129 VDKKEF

-262 IAKNRSSAP
+262 IAKNRSLAP
-271 TAIWEE
+271 AAIWEE

-287 SWEKEIIAC
+287 SWEKEIIEFNKSIIKNTKPII
-296 GISVSMPTG
+296 GNSL
-305 MEAQI
+305 EALQ
-310 RPRSGLAAKSNI
+310 LMK
-322 SVLNT
+322 V
-327 PGTIDSDYRGE
+327 IDE
-338 IKIILFNHS
+338 IYKF
-347 NNEFIVSNND
+347 
-357 RIAQMVLMP
+357 R
-366 VLKVEF
+366 
-372 EANCKPRS
+372 
-380 NPESNASIAFAP
+380 
-392 KGILIPANVEM
+392 
-403 LNSSCL
+403 
-409 INLESISMKLSS
+409 

>member
-8 IGFGRMGQI
+8 IGFGKMGQI
-17 RFEVIKKLD
+17 RLEVIKKLD

-33 YDPYSTKKNKLFVNS
+33 YDPYSTKKNRLFVNS
-48 IDDLFNN
+48 LDDLFDN

-62 ICTPNYLN
+62 VCTPNYLN

-129 VDEKEF
+129 VDKKEF

-185 DFDKIQATVSNLYWD
+185 DFDKIQAAVSNLYWD

-205 NVFAVLQ
+205 NVFAMLQ

-251 SSKSYGEEVLN
+251 SSKSYGEEILN
-262 IAKNRSSAP
+262 IAKNRSLAP
-271 TAIWEE
+271 AAIWEE
-277 EENIHFKIDN
+277 EETIHFKIDN
-287 SWEKEIIAC
+287 SWEKEIIEFNKSIIKNTKPII
-296 GISVSMPTG
+296 GNSL
-305 MEAQI
+305 EALQ
-310 RPRSGLAAKSNI
+310 LMK
-322 SVLNT
+322 V
-327 PGTIDSDYRGE
+327 IDE
-338 IKIILFNHS
+338 IYKF
-347 NNEFIVSNND
+347 
-357 RIAQMVLMP
+357 R
-366 VLKVEF
+366 
-372 EANCKPRS
+372 
-380 NPESNASIAFAP
+380 
-392 KGILIPANVEM
+392 
-403 LNSSCL
+403 
-409 INLESISMKLSS
+409 

>member
-1 MKKKVGI
+1 MKKKAGI
-8 IGFGRMGQI
+8 IGFGKMGQI
-17 RFEVIKKLD
+17 RLEVIKKLD

-33 YDPYSTKKNKLFVNS
+33 YDPYSTKKNGLFVNS
-48 IDDLFNN
+48 LDDLFDN

-62 ICTPNYLN
+62 VCTPNYLN

-90 GLNAKDIENVI
+90 GLNAKDIEDVI

-116 HRHHDSIQKIKQI
+116 HRHHDSIQKIKKI
-129 VDEKEF
+129 VDKKEF

-185 DFDKIQATVSNLYWD
+185 NFDKIQAAVSNLYWD

-205 NVFAVLQ
+205 NVFAMLQ

-262 IAKNRSSAP
+262 IAKNRSLAP
-271 TAIWEE
+271 AAIWEE

-287 SWEKEIIAC
+287 SWEKEIIEFNKSIIKNTKPII
-296 GISVSMPTG
+296 GNSL
-305 MEAQI
+305 EALQ
-310 RPRSGLAAKSNI
+310 LMK
-322 SVLNT
+322 V
-327 PGTIDSDYRGE
+327 IDE
-338 IKIILFNHS
+338 IYKF
-347 NNEFIVSNND
+347 
-357 RIAQMVLMP
+357 R
-366 VLKVEF
+366 
-372 EANCKPRS
+372 
-380 NPESNASIAFAP
+380 
-392 KGILIPANVEM
+392 
-403 LNSSCL
+403 
-409 INLESISMKLSS
+409 